1 MTPSAHED
9 TMIFSFTKRTVWDVM
24 RMTQAPCSYGQLLH
38 CTPGIPITG
47 SGDAHLLVR
56 WS

>member
-1 MTPSAHED
+1 
-9 TMIFSFTKRTVWDVM
+9 MIFSFTKRTVWDVM
-24 RMTQAPCSYGQLLH
+24 RMTQAPCSYGRLLH